1 MNNIISGET
10 TKQAGKFAAVGVINT
25 AVDFI
30 VLNILIYFGFT
41 LAFVVLGQEFL
52 VANVISVAV
61 AMVNSFIL
69 NKQWTFKAET
79 ANIYLEIVKFIVVTV
94 IGMFVVHQIIFNVLY
109 YNLPAISSAVISIV
123 NILRLN
129 SIFSNEFVRLN
140 FAKSIAIVAS
150 LIWNFVGYKFIVF
163 KSRANS

>member
-79 ANIYLEIVKFIVVTV
+79 ANIYLE
-94 IGMFVVHQIIFNVLY
+94 NV
-109 YNLPAISSAVISIV
+109 
-123 NILRLN
+123 
-129 SIFSNEFVRLN
+129 
-140 FAKSIAIVAS
+140 
-150 LIWNFVGYKFIVF
+150 
-163 KSRANS
+163 